1 MSTARRTADIG
12 IAAITPQ
19 NDALTGANALG
30 RRCAPAMIRLPSP
43 FSRRLRLH
51 SARTQRQLVFLLGGI
66 MTGAVAVALA
76 LLADEAQAM
85 FRALLLRSR
94 YISLL
99 VTPLGFG
106 VIAYLTRRV
115 FPNSQGSG
123 IPQAIAARH
132 LVNQTA
138 RGKLVSLRIG
148 VGKILLTLFGL
159 LCGASIGREGP
170 SVQVG
175 ASIMFA
181 AGRLSPRRQPG
192 LILAGA
198 SAGVAAA
205 FNTPFAGIVFGIE
218 EMSRAFEEKTSAL
231 LIAAIVAA
239 GLTSLALLG
248 DYTYF
253 GTTSAKLGAVGWL
266 AVPVCGVVGGLLG
279 GLFSRILVEFGRG
292 IPGVAGRGIKRH
304 PIVFATLC
312 GLGVALC
319 GIASHDTIYGTG
331 YAQVRPLLNRGVPL
345 PQSFGVLKLM
355 ATALASISGIPGG
368 IFSPSLAVGAG
379 IGFNLSTLFPSTPV
393 AALVLLGMVS
403 YFAGVVQAPITSFVI
418 VAEMTNDHSMVVPLM
433 AAAFIGKASSRLICR
448 EGVYHALAKNFMAV
462 SKEHSSIP

>member
-1 MSTARRTADIG
+1 M
-12 IAAITPQ
+12 
-19 NDALTGANALG
+19 
-30 RRCAPAMIRLPSP
+30 
-43 FSRRLRLH
+43 H

-66 MTGAVAVALA
+66 LTGAAAVALA
-76 LLADEAQAM
+76 LLADEAQAA

-94 YISLL
+94 YVSL
-99 VTPLGFG
+99 VITPLGFA
-106 VIAYLTRRV
+106 VIAYLTMRA

-132 LVNQTA
+132 LSDQRS
-138 RGKLVSLRIG
+138 RGTLVSIRIAI
-148 VGKILLTLFGL
+148 GKIFLTLFGL
-159 LCGASIGREGP
+159 LCGGSIGREGP
-170 SVQVG
+170 TVQVG

-181 AGRLSPRRQPG
+181 VGRLSPRRQPG

-205 FNTPFAGIVFGIE
+205 FNTPLAGIVFGIE

-231 LIAAIVAA
+231 LIVAIVTA

-253 GTTSAKLGAVGWL
+253 GTTSAKLGPAGWL
-266 AVPVCGVVGGLLG
+266 AVPTCGVVGGLLG
-279 GLFSRILVEFGRG
+279 GLFSRILIEFGRG
-292 IPGVAGRGIKRH
+292 LPGIAGRAIKSH

-319 GIASHDTIYGTG
+319 GLASHDTIYGTG
-331 YAQVRPLLNRGVPL
+331 YAQVRPLLNRGVAL
-345 PQSFGVLKLM
+345 PQSFGLLKLI

-379 IGFNLSTLFPSTPV
+379 IGFNLSALFPSTPV
-393 AALVLLGMVS
+393 GALVLLGMVS

-418 VAEMTNDHSMVVPLM
+418 VTEMTNDHSMVVPLM
-433 AAAFIGKASSRLICR
+433 AAAFIGRAASGLICQ
-448 EGVYHALAKNFMAV
+448 EGVYHALSKNFLAAAH
-462 SKEHSSIP
+462 KQ